1 MIVWCISNWESYPFH
16 LCFHMAMMWVGI
28 HTWST
33 PVYLNTWT
41 YFPACAYDCSA
52 VYLWLTVHWA
62 GTQPPLPEGP
72 EPAWWPPQLSKP
84 GRARWWPSLPRKEAE
99 ADLDVNANEGLAA
112 HLASAVDAASRGRWE
127 SHSSWT
133 VLSCKAH
140 SPSPAHFFFY
150 HSGVLTVRTGL
161 EFKTPTECAI
171 ARWGPGPHLQWIISQ
186 WINSFTKWT
195 V

>member
-140 SPSPAHFFFY
+140 SPSPAHFFFLSLRCT
-150 HSGVLTVRTGL
+150 HSKDWSGIQNADWMRHSPLRSWPAPAMNHITMD
-161 EFKTPTECAI
+161 
-171 ARWGPGPHLQWIISQ
+171 
-186 WINSFTKWT
+186 
-195 V
+195 